1 MSDVNLIPKKEAITY
16 LERETPGDSTE
27 TELTGS
33 LIKLIEHGLID
44 AGYQD
49 GHVAYQAK
57 GDLFKAFLLILSTSS
72 EQEIKTMLPEL
83 RKIKE
88 EYKEKNKTPFKM
100 GMVSEPLIESLK
112 SFSDIIAGENESIRE
127 YALEKYVNN
136 MDFSEEI
143 TVKIVEYFS
152 IQPERGT
159 GVSDIKTDD
168 VLMEIKKLVEEEE
181 RKIVEQEVAANQFIE
196 LLDKL
201 SSHSVP
207 ESKKDS
213 Q

>member
-1 MSDVNLIPKKEAITY
+1 
-16 LERETPGDSTE
+16 
-27 TELTGS
+27 
-33 LIKLIEHGLID
+33 
-44 AGYQD
+44 
-49 GHVAYQAK
+49 
-57 GDLFKAFLLILSTSS
+57 
-72 EQEIKTMLPEL
+72 
-83 RKIKE
+83 
-88 EYKEKNKTPFKM
+88 M